1 MHASL
6 AERFADA
13 VHSWRREGPVM
24 VCELVQDEAMP
35 GIWRER
41 SRGFVVPDD
50 WEARAALRAGA
61 P

>member
-1 MHASL
+1 
-6 AERFADA
+6 
-13 VHSWRREGPVM
+13 M